1 MPCCSGAGDVAPA
14 RLLHSP
20 DDIDQ
25 TYLRPGT
32 GSSFCEWKGPTNYCS
47 LVSRTQVLPNVG
59 WSYPNPLSGA
69 EAIANCIAF
78 YPTHL
83 NCTVAGERVTPQPG
97 GFYGGWITP
106 ELVGPFKG
114 EVGTQG
120 W

>member
-1 MPCCSGAGDVAPA
+1 
-14 RLLHSP
+14 
-20 DDIDQ
+20 
-25 TYLRPGT
+25 
-32 GSSFCEWKGPTNYCS
+32 
-47 LVSRTQVLPNVG
+47 VG

-97 GFYGGWITP
+97 GFYGGWITL

-114 EVGTQG
+114 EVGTRVGSALKRLPQIG
-120 W
+120 HLSITCSTNPTTPI